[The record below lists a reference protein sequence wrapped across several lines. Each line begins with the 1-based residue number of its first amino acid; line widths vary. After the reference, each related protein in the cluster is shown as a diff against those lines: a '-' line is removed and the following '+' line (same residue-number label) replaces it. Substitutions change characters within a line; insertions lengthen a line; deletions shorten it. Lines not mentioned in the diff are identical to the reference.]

1 MNYRRGVLLALVGAV
16 PLTSGCVELFKSE
29 EPAMLVVINRTEHPI
44 DIEISAVGPDGE
56 QLFSYDDELD
66 YSTGSPEIAEE
77 ILTGRNGDEVS
88 AEVYLSDSGEG
99 FEETFTMQCV
109 GATNPDGSEQQDAFY
124 IEIYNTDDVAFI
136 GADDVEFHQ
145 NEC

>member
-1 MNYRRGVLLALVGAV
+1 MGGVALL
-16 PLTSGCVELFKSE
+16 SGCIELFESE
-29 EPAMLVVINRTEHPI
+29 EAATLVVINRTGNPVNV
-44 DIEISAVGPDGE
+44 EISAVGPDGE
-56 QLFSYDDELD
+56 RIFSYDDELE

-88 AEVYLSDSGEG
+88 VEVYLPDFGED

-109 GATNPDGSEQQDAFY
+109 GATNPDGNEQQDSFY
-124 IEIYNTDDVAFI
+124 IEIYDTDDAAFI